1 MIPGQDVLP
10 LIFNRLITLYQSSQ
24 HSSFKS
30 IFLSYLSFTPTSDQ
44 ADLIDLLS
52 DFISN
57 QNEREIMV
65 IRGYAGTGKTNMVAA
80 LSKTLPSFKWRSAL
94 LAPTGRAAKVLSNY
108 SQKPAQTI
116 HKKIFRKTPTHDG
129 GVMFTL
135 GENLHR
141 NTIFIVDEASM
152 IGIDNPNSESVYA
165 SLLESLLEYVFSG
178 DNCKLI
184 LVGDTAQLPPVGSN
198 ESPALNIDYLK
209 ASYHLSI
216 KHIELK
222 QVARQQDA
230 SGILKNATYLRECIS
245 EVSDEFPKL
254 QPSKDVIRLQG
265 DELEDA
271 LNSAYSKY
279 GFNDVLIVTR
289 SNKRANAFNQSVRNR
304 IRYMDDDL
312 CGGDL
317 MMVVKNNYYWLDEK
331 SDAGFIANGD
341 SLQVKK
347 ILGRKELYGFN
358 FAECV
363 VQLCDY
369 INAPELTLNL
379 LLDSVNTDTSALTK
393 EQQQQ
398 LFAGVMEDVSDEP
411 IKGIRMAY
419 LKNSPFFNALQVKF
433 NYAVTCHKAQGG
445 QWPCVF
451 IDQGY
456 LTKEMLNTEYIRWLY
471 TAFTRATEK
480 VYLMNFSDDFFE
492 A

>member
-1 MIPGQDVLP
+1 M
-10 LIFNRLITLYQSSQ
+10 NN
-24 HSSFKS
+24 SSFTS
-30 IFLSYLSFTPTSDQ
+30 IFLSYLSFSPTNDQ
-44 ADLIDLLS
+44 SNLISLLS
-52 DFISN
+52 EFIASH
-57 QNEREIMV
+57 NEREIMV
-65 IRGYAGTGKTNMVAA
+65 IKGYAGTGKTNMVAA
-80 LSKTLPSFKWRSAL
+80 LSKTLPSFKWKSIL
-94 LAPTGRAAKVLSNY
+94 LAPTGRAAKVLSTY
-108 SQKPAQTI
+108 SQKPSQTI

-141 NTIFIVDEASM
+141 NTVFIVDEASM
-152 IGIDNPNSESVYA
+152 IGMDNPNSESVYA
-165 SLLESLLEYVFSG
+165 SLLESLFEYVYAG

-198 ESPALNIDYLK
+198 ESPALNIEFLK
-209 ASYHLSI
+209 AAYHLNI

-230 SGILKNATYLRECIS
+230 SGILLNATHLRECILNF
-245 EVSDEFPKL
+245 ENEFPKL
-254 QPSKDVIRLQG
+254 KTFPDVIRLSG

-289 SNKRANAFNQSVRNR
+289 SNKRANQFNQAVRQR
-304 IRYMDDDL
+304 IRYMEEDL

-317 MMVVKNNYYWLDEK
+317 MMVVKNNYFWLDEK

-341 SLQVKK
+341 SLKIKK
-347 ILGRKELYGFN
+347 ITKRKELYGFN
-358 FAECV
+358 FAECIV
-363 VQLCDY
+363 ELCDY
-369 INAPELTLNL
+369 PNAPEITLNL
-379 LLDSVNTDTSALTK
+379 LLDSINSEAPALNK
-393 EQQQQ
+393 EQQQH
-398 LFAGVMEDVSDEP
+398 LFEAVMEDVSDQP
-411 IKGIRMAY
+411 IKGLRMAY
-419 LKNSPFFNALQVKF
+419 LKKNPYFNALQVKF

-456 LTKEMLNTEYIRWLY
+456 LTKEMLNVEYIRWLY
-471 TAFTRATEK
+471 TAFTRASEK

-492 A
+492 